1 MGRLNTEFSYADAV
15 FRATLEWRFVL
26 TQLGAASKAS
36 TSLSLALGEKPQLP
50 ESAQA
55 AQLANGET
63 NLNSV
68 EASSIQY

>member
-1 MGRLNTEFSYADAV
+1 MEVCADTAPC
-15 FRATLEWRFVL
+15 
-26 TQLGAASKAS
+26 SKPGQHF
-36 TSLSLALGEKPQLP
+36 SLALGETLQLP

-68 EASSIQY
+68 CVYF